1 MRNICS
7 LFFYELLNVIKVTNQ
22 ILGKS
27 ISSRVKVGCSKV
39 KRVCWLCCNSW
50 QSWTGESHVST
61 FSFHRTLRHWA
72 SFCNDWGGL
81 RRAHEGRITAW
92 RHQPGWVSTVKV
104 KVSAP
109 GSPDGQWRAR
119 WWLLALGTVSIWQ
132 GAFQQQ
138 WGMTMDTLI
147 AHVLRRGNLG
157 WNKSFWLLYWSCIW
171 NPEASS
177 CKVGQTIASKI
188 SVKFVVQS
196 WQSIRVTESS
206 FLWPVSSVSQYLY
219 SV

>member
-1 MRNICS
+1 MLTFKRWISMIRMKEEILKS
-7 LFFYELLNVIKVTNQ
+7 LSFIRLNSLTRLIM
-22 ILGKS
+22 I
-27 ISSRVKVGCSKV
+27 
-39 KRVCWLCCNSW
+39 W
-50 QSWTGESHVST
+50 
-61 FSFHRTLRHWA
+61 
-72 SFCNDWGGL
+72 
-81 RRAHEGRITAW
+81 
-92 RHQPGWVSTVKV
+92 
-104 KVSAP
+104 KVSESKSKRWTETTWKKSFFNVLIGVQSKMMAP
-109 GSPDGQWRAR
+109 GTRDCVNM
-119 WWLLALGTVSIWQ
+119 T

-147 AHVLRRGNLG
+147 AHVLRRGNSG